1 MQRLRPLTAWKTHRA
16 FFPISITAV
25 MCRLLFPAIYFLTS
39 VLLPLSLS
47 FSAQRCFPHPFFYF
61 STMSQSTT
69 SDLVS
74 TIATQLNI
82 VIVALRLLVDMI
94 QNPDAAS
101 PVDMT
106 SGSCP
111 SRPPASPAS
120 SLFQTATRPSIS
132 WAPCEQPE
140 QPVPRSE
147 LSPLLSRTPSPSPTS
162 SAGKRTPPASSPTL
176 HPPLPPSAPPPFPL
190 PSLSPLPADAGAPSS
205 PPLLS
210 FLPSPVLS
218 PPDFAYPPPSSQ
230 ALLPP
235 SPSPSC
241 SLVSS
246 APMAPFPPVPANAAH
261 LPPPPRLLL
270 PFSLH
275 PLPPAQTHLGKTIGA
290 PKMMTSS
297 SASNAM
303 NDFDPVGATLPRRC
317 SAQNPK
323 SALVGLNFLNY
334 NGWLHPDL
342 HL

>member
-1 MQRLRPLTAWKTHRA
+1 MQHLRPLIAWKTHRA
-16 FFPISITAV
+16 FLPISITAV
-25 MCRLLFPAIYFLTS
+25 MCRLLFPVIYFLTS
-39 VLLPLSLS
+39 VLLSLSLS

-94 QNPDAAS
+94 QNPDATS

-120 SLFQTATRPSIS
+120 PLFQTATRPSIS

-147 LSPLLSRTPSPSPTS
+147 LSPLLPRTPSPSPTS
-162 SAGKRTPPASSPTL
+162 SAGKRTFCSFPVPSP
-176 HPPLPPSAPPPFPL
+176 
-190 PSLSPLPADAGAPSS
+190 SPLPADAGAPSS
-205 PPLLS
+205 PPPLS
-210 FLPSPVLS
+210 FPPSPVLS

-246 APMAPFPPVPANAAH
+246 APHGPLPSSSPQTPLTF
-261 LPPPPRLLL
+261 PPPPRLLL

-275 PLPPAQTHLGKTIGA
+275 PLAPTQTHLGKTIGA

-303 NDFDPVGATLPRRC
+303 NDFDPVGATSPRRC